1 VTGWL
6 VPSAGQKT
14 QYSMAGTFPLAENRF
29 LQAGKL
35 KIQRNLEPALGG
47 YQVSSHISLHKCQK
61 LKLKGN
67 IPTQIPC
74 LLRKNGESF

>member
-6 VPSAGQKT
+6 VPSVGQKT
-14 QYSMAGTFPLAENRF
+14 QYSMASTFPLAENRF

-35 KIQRNLEPALGG
+35 KIQRKLEPVLGG
-47 YQVSSHISLHKCQK
+47 YPVSSHIYLHKSQK

-67 IPTQIPC
+67 TPTQIPW
-74 LLRKNGESF
+74 LLRKNGQIF